1 MGIQNYL
8 KRVSKATK
16 DIKSAIEEKGV
27 SVAQC
32 DGFETL
38 ANKVRAIQTGT
49 GSDGSSLFTV
59 LAFKSSQT
67 KPETPTGGSFTAS
80 AISYPSG
87 WSDGAG
93 LSKYVW
99 MSYIVF
105 KGDGSVYK
113 NWVSP
118 ILVNGIINDGGDPID
133 LTDLATRTW
142 VTDQIKN
149 AIKNGTLDLSTYAT
163 KSYVD
168 QRISEIPGGGGNFVE
183 SINGATGAI
192 TFAGSGVS
200 KSGNTF
206 TFNGGSGSDTI
217 TSINGETGELTFT
230 GSGVSK
236 NGKTFTF
243 SGGSSTEVTKD
254 YVDTQD
260 ASTLQSAK
268 DYADGLVT
276 NAGVTSINSISGS
289 VTLKGSDTVIISRG
303 SDGQSL
309 EFSAIGGTGGGSDTI
324 RSFNIYQNNDSREV
338 IPDIPS
344 VLGSEPYWD
353 ITSGDLNN
361 CPTGWSTDMT
371 FESDKYTWMASAFF
385 SKNNAGAMVG
395 SWEGP
400 ICITGKPGEPGKDGS
415 SFEFIYALTRDTTS
429 KPNYPTTLAD
439 KKRLF
444 DEAESGDDSS
454 HYATWNGQKWYDR
467 AQAIDSTNNKAC
479 WAAQR
484 VKYSTNS
491 DWIYSNSPILWA
503 NWGSDGT
510 DGDGVE
516 YIFFQT
522 DDAHQAAGKWYSDA
536 ANFNI
541 SYTNPGTVNGVTT
554 NYDNTLDDWVPQG
567 WTDEPQDVS
576 EDVFYEFCSIRKS
589 KNGVWQEFSVP
600 SLWAKYAM
608 DGKDGA
614 SIEYVF
620 ACTNDDLTPEQVSI
634 DNAAANADGAHTKD
648 EYLPNFN
655 FNGTIVKATDNQ
667 ISVTENNQ
675 YQWVSLRRRKR
686 GATEWEDFSH
696 PAIWTKYTERG
707 YNGDT
712 YATAQ
717 LFIAHTTYDEN
728 NPPAVPVVTSTYD
741 VNTRTVINPPTG
753 WDKSATKTTDK
764 PYIWTI
770 WGSFSEN
777 TGNQVGEWSK
787 PYCITGA
794 PGPAGEDGDE
804 IEEVYCLNN
813 AAVIPTITSS
823 GTDQNG
829 KTKSE
834 DGFLPKFVFNGES
847 KDSVASQPSVTEEL
861 PYCYGAKRRKHNGT
875 WLAFSDAYLCA
886 NYVKQGLSTDDKNL
900 IKSEVE
906 SQIGSSLDATNR
918 QISAIQSRVDN
929 IDGTDATFFVDKKEG
944 IINAITQYKSENQS
958 SFSDLVLDGSEAKVK
973 AWAGG
978 EFTENGK
985 KLIKDAG
992 VDLDGIESTVR
1003 QWATF
1008 YDESTMKTGSVRQIL
1023 DAEGTKITTEATK
1036 AAEDKVNIATT
1047 KWDASI
1053 TNDVAKAHQFWAKY
1067 KTDGT
1072 TIDTTTEYDLSNVGE
1087 GKTYANVEAYENAMK
1102 GEPNNWTKVIVTDAL
1117 SRISQEA
1124 GRLTFVVN
1132 EGTSWASIVAKA
1144 NESTGSELC
1153 LDADRINLSGTTNAT
1168 KAVIGNAIIQ
1178 GATIT
1183 NGSITEAK
1191 INSCTIA
1198 SQIKSKDYC
1207 NGTNPDTEEPKTKK
1221 GFLFDAA
1228 SAESEFAIYARSQE
1242 CATEDPD
1249 VVISSSEIKLPAAT
1263 VTGTFKAGS
1272 ADITNLTVNLA
1283 NVTGLL
1289 DAKNI
1294 KGKTITAD
1302 QIAAKTITTEELA
1315 TGVIEGI
1322 TNDVKSGLT
1331 DLKIKSDNIDFT
1343 GSDGTFIGNLNRQTG
1358 LTVNAANINGTL
1370 RADKIEAGILDCD
1383 KFLIKN
1389 LTWDKLTIEADK
1401 LKAAIADIGALT
1413 AGTVST
1419 KNPDNTGTVEIEKN
1433 YIVLTDKN
1441 NNAALNVT
1449 GDDFAVIAAPIQQEF
1464 IFTGAAQQSAI
1475 DISNELNS
1483 VGYKELKFT
1492 GETNS
1497 VNFNNYNN
1505 LQIRLNSVKFNLDP
1519 NISCSPDE
1527 YDYNEI
1533 DGIYHINIT
1542 LYVNNNRIASNNF
1555 TKYCYH
1561 VLGSGPQDWI
1571 FGNEIGAA
1579 EDSTIEFGSCLIPSV
1594 SSESVSIKFKIEVTA
1609 NWSKSSSS
1617 NSINNFQINSRI
1629 YSASQK
1635 VIAQTIGSAKGVVIG
1650 ANGFRAAL
1658 DGENYA
1664 QFSTSSTGEMEFLIQ
1679 AGGTSGYGINVKKD
1693 GIQMKLA
1700 GVWYAVTR
1708 GSDGNLQL
1716 N

>member
-49 GSDGSSLFTV
+49 SSDGSSLFTV

-168 QRISEIPGGGGNFVE
+168 
-183 SINGATGAI
+183 
-192 TFAGSGVS
+192 
-200 KSGNTF
+200 
-206 TFNGGSGSDTI
+206 
-217 TSINGETGELTFT
+217 
-230 GSGVSK
+230 
-236 NGKTFTF
+236 
-243 SGGSSTEVTKD
+243 
-254 YVDTQD
+254 TQD

-309 EFSAIGGTGGGSDTI
+309 EFSAIGGIGGGGDTI

-667 ISVTENNQ
+667 VSVTENNQ

-686 GATEWEDFSH
+686 GATEWGDFSH

-1023 DAEGTKITTEATK
+1023 DAEGKITTEAIK

-1047 KWDASI
+1047 KWDADKASI

-1072 TIDTTTEYDLSNVGE
+1072 TIDTTAEYDLSNVGE

-1124 GRLTFVVN
+1124 GKLTLAVN
-1132 EGTSWASIVAKA
+1132 EGESWASIVAKA

-1183 NGSITEAK
+1183 NGSITDAK

-1207 NGTNPDTEEPKTKK
+1207 NGTNPDTGEPKTKK

-1331 DLKIKSDNIDFT
+1331 DLKIKADNIDFT

-1358 LTVNAANINGTL
+1358 LTVDAANINGTL

-1383 KFLIKN
+1383 KFSIKN

-1441 NNAALNVT
+1441 NNTALNVT
-1449 GDDFAVIAAPIQQEF
+1449 GDDFAVIAAPIQKEL
-1464 IFTGAAQQSAI
+1464 IFTGGAQPTGVDAS
-1475 DISNELNS
+1475 DELNNNGFKS
-1483 VGYKELKFT
+1483 YSYS
-1492 GETNS
+1492 GETNTVTFDNAGGLS
-1497 VNFNNYNN
+1497 
-1505 LQIRLNSVKFNLDP
+1505 IRLNSVGFNITP
-1519 NISCSPDE
+1519 NISATPEGGGLDFDFSKLQGK
-1527 YDYNEI
+1527 YD
-1533 DGIYHINIT
+1533 IT
-1542 LYVNNNRIASNNF
+1542 ISLYANDTKVKSQLITKLCRASASDVWVFGHLNN
-1555 TKYCYH
+1555 
-1561 VLGSGPQDWI
+1561 SGE
-1571 FGNEIGAA
+1571 FV
-1579 EDSTIEFGSCLIPSV
+1579 EDPYVITFDSSLIPA
-1594 SSESVSIKFKIEVTA
+1594 SSEANVSIKFVIDIKVDWIKDNAEPLQDFIITTSVV
-1609 NWSKSSSS
+1609 
-1617 NSINNFQINSRI
+1617 
-1629 YSASQK
+1629 SAQRT
-1635 VIAQTIGSAKGVVIG
+1635 VIAQTVGSAKGVVIG
-1650 ANGFRAAL
+1650 ANGFRTAL

-1679 AGGTSGYGINVKKD
+1679 AGGTNGYGINVKKD

-1708 GSDGNLQL
+1708 SSDGNLQL

>member
-67 KPETPTGGSFTAS
+67 KPATPTGGSFTAS

-87 WSDGAG
+87 WSDGSG

-113 NWVSP
+113 DWVSP

-163 KSYVD
+163 KS
-168 QRISEIPGGGGNFVE
+168 
-183 SINGATGAI
+183 
-192 TFAGSGVS
+192 
-200 KSGNTF
+200 
-206 TFNGGSGSDTI
+206 
-217 TSINGETGELTFT
+217 
-230 GSGVSK
+230 
-236 NGKTFTF
+236 
-243 SGGSSTEVTKD
+243 

-309 EFSAIGGTGGGSDTI
+309 EFSAIGGPGGGGDTI

-371 FESDKYTWMASAFF
+371 FESNKYTWMASAFF

-600 SLWAKYAM
+600 ALWAKYAM

-634 DNAAANADGAHTKD
+634 DNAAANADGAHTTD

-655 FNGTIVKATDNQ
+655 FNGTVVKATDNP

-686 GATEWEDFSH
+686 GATEWGDFSH

-753 WDKSATKTTDK
+753 WDKSATKTTYK

-777 TGNQVGEWSK
+777 TGNQIGEWSK

-804 IEEVYCLNN
+804 IEEVYALYTSVANM
-813 AAVIPTITSS
+813 PTIDTSIADDS
-823 GTDQNG
+823 GRTV
-829 KTKSE
+829 SE
-834 DGFLPKFVFNGES
+834 DGYLPRFNFSGTFVKGSSELLSVS
-847 KDSVASQPSVTEEL
+847 KEER
-861 PYCYGAKRRKHNGT
+861 YRFKTKRRKHNGI
-875 WLAFSDAYLCA
+875 WLDFMAPSIDANWTELELDPTEIAQIKTEISESLKEQISDSKTRVDALQTRVDSIDY
-886 NYVKQGLSTDDKNL
+886 TDAQFIKDPDNAL
-900 IKSEVE
+900 IK
-906 SQIGSSLDATNR
+906 
-918 QISAIQSRVDN
+918 
-929 IDGTDATFFVDKKEG
+929 
-944 IINAITQYKSENQS
+944 AITQYKKDNQT
-958 SFSDLVLDGSEAKVK
+958 SFADLVINGQEGKIQTLAGAKIDEK
-973 AWAGG
+973 
-978 EFTENGK
+978 FT
-985 KLIKDAG
+985 DAG
-992 VDLDGIESTVR
+992 LTIDGIKSELQTFADYKNEAEGKFNTVGQNINGLTASLKNYAIKEDLDKVNGVV
-1003 QWATF
+1003 Q
-1008 YDESTMKTGSVRQIL
+1008 KL
-1023 DAEGTKITTEATK
+1023 DAEN
-1036 AAEDKVNIATT
+1036 AELTNSVSKGVYIWVKREGDSADGAIIKDSAIPY
-1047 KWDASI
+1047 DASKYLGNNKIYESEELYIAEMENQHYFKELQINAFSQIKQTAGEVDI
-1053 TNDVAKAHQFWAKY
+1053 TAGDKEAAQLKIY
-1067 KTDGT
+1067 GDKTT
-1072 TIDTTTEYDLSNVGE
+1072 
-1087 GKTYANVEAYENAMK
+1087 
-1102 GEPNNWTKVIVTDAL
+1102 
-1117 SRISQEA
+1117 SRIVMKAKEVDFSGQMNGKGLSVANLVVTGNPEN
-1124 GRLTFVVN
+1124 LTEN
-1132 EGTSWASIVAKA
+1132 PTYGA
-1144 NESTGSELC
+1144 N
-1153 LDADRINLSGTTNAT
+1153 INYAQIDNC
-1168 KAVIGNAIIQ
+1168 
-1178 GATIT
+1178 
-1183 NGSITEAK
+1183 K

-1207 NGTNPDTEEPKTKK
+1207 NGTDPDTGEPKTKK

-1289 DAKNI
+1289 DAKHI

-1302 QIAAKTITTEELA
+1302 QIAGKTITTEKLA

-1331 DLKIKSDNIDFT
+1331 DLKIKADNIDFT
-1343 GSDGTFIGNLNRQTG
+1343 GSNGTFIGNLNSQTG

-1383 KFLIKN
+1383 KFSIKN

-1441 NNAALNVT
+1441 NNTALNVT
-1449 GDDFAVIAAPIQQEF
+1449 GDDFAAIAAPIQQEL
-1464 IFTGAAQQSAI
+1464 IFTGGAQPTGVDAS
-1475 DISNELNS
+1475 DELNNNGFKRYS
-1483 VGYKELKFT
+1483 YS
-1492 GETNS
+1492 GETNT
-1497 VNFNNYNN
+1497 VTFNNAGG
-1505 LQIRLNSVKFNLDP
+1505 LPIRLNSVGFNITP
-1519 NISCSPDE
+1519 NISATPRGDSPDFDFSKLQGK
-1527 YDYNEI
+1527 YD
-1533 DGIYHINIT
+1533 IT
-1542 LYVNNNRIASNNF
+1542 ISLYANDTKIKSQLITKLCRANASDIWVFGHLNN
-1555 TKYCYH
+1555 
-1561 VLGSGPQDWI
+1561 SGEFI
-1571 FGNEIGAA
+1571 
-1579 EDSTIEFGSCLIPSV
+1579 EDPYVITFDSSLIPA
-1594 SSESVSIKFKIEVTA
+1594 SSEANVSIKFVIDVKADWTKDNAEPLQDFIITTSVV
-1609 NWSKSSSS
+1609 
-1617 NSINNFQINSRI
+1617 
-1629 YSASQK
+1629 SARRT
-1635 VIAQTIGSAKGVVIG
+1635 VIAQTVGSAKGVVIG
-1650 ANGFRAAL
+1650 ANGFRVAL

-1679 AGGTSGYGINVKKD
+1679 AGGTNGNGINVKKD

-1700 GVWYAVTR
+1700 GVWYAVKR
-1708 GSDGNLQL
+1708 GLDGNLQL

>member
-8 KRVSKATK
+8 KRVSRATK

-67 KPETPTGGSFTAS
+67 KPATPTGGSFTAS

-113 NWVSP
+113 DWVSP
-118 ILVNGIINDGGDPID
+118 ILVNGIINDSGDPID
-133 LTDLATRTW
+133 LTDLATKTW

-163 KSYVD
+163 KS
-168 QRISEIPGGGGNFVE
+168 
-183 SINGATGAI
+183 
-192 TFAGSGVS
+192 
-200 KSGNTF
+200 
-206 TFNGGSGSDTI
+206 
-217 TSINGETGELTFT
+217 
-230 GSGVSK
+230 
-236 NGKTFTF
+236 
-243 SGGSSTEVTKD
+243 

-309 EFSAIGGTGGGSDTI
+309 EFSAIGGTGGGGDTI

-371 FESDKYTWMASAFF
+371 FESNKYTWMASAFF

-576 EDVFYEFCSIRKS
+576 ENVFYEFCSVRKS
-589 KNGVWQEFSVP
+589 KNGIWQEFSVP

-634 DNAAANADGAHTKD
+634 DNAAANADGAHTTD

-655 FNGTIVKATDNQ
+655 FNGTIVKATDNPV
-667 ISVTENNQ
+667 SVTENNQ

-686 GATEWEDFSH
+686 GATEWGDFSH

-777 TGNQVGEWSK
+777 TGNQIGEWSK

-813 AAVIPTITSS
+813 AAVIPTINSS
-823 GTDQNG
+823 VTDQNG

-886 NYVKQGLSTDDKNL
+886 NYVKQGLSTDDRNL
-900 IKSEVE
+900 IKSEVS
-906 SQIGSSLDATNR
+906 SQIGTSLQDANSRIT
-918 QISAIQSRVDN
+918 AIQDRVDN
-929 IDGTDATFFVDKKEG
+929 IDGPDATFFVDKKEG

-958 SFSDLVLDGSEAKVK
+958 SFSDLVLNGSEAKVK

-1008 YDESTMKTGSVRQIL
+1008 YDESTMKIGSVRQIL
-1023 DAEGTKITTEATK
+1023 DAEGKITTEAIK

-1047 KWDASI
+1047 KWDADKASI
-1053 TNDVAKAHQFWAKY
+1053 TNDVAKAYQFWAKY

-1124 GRLTFVVN
+1124 GKLTLAVN
-1132 EGTSWASIVAKA
+1132 EGESWASIVAKA
-1144 NESTGSELC
+1144 NKDGNSEICFDATKLYFNGQMNGSELIIQ
-1153 LDADRINLSGTTNAT
+1153 DVQISGSESQSTNGESHYGARINQAN
-1168 KAVIGNAIIQ
+1168 IN
-1178 GATIT
+1178 
-1183 NGSITEAK
+1183 NCK
-1191 INSCTIA
+1191 INSCEIT
-1198 SQIKSKDYC
+1198 SQIKSSNYS
-1207 NGTNPDTEEPKTKK
+1207 NGKNPKTGAVENKR
-1221 GFLFDAA
+1221 GYLFDAA
-1228 SAESEFAIYARSQE
+1228 GEEFAIYAVPDTNGDPTFELTSNRIKIPS
-1242 CATEDPD
+1242 ATITD
-1249 VVISSSEIKLPAAT
+1249 VLT
-1263 VTGTFKAGS
+1263 VTNVEA
-1272 ADITNLTVNLA
+1272 VNLRVKGA
-1283 NVTGLL
+1283 NIDEL
-1289 DAKNI
+1289 DGKKI
-1294 KGKTITAD
+1294 TSKTITAD

-1331 DLKIKSDNIDFT
+1331 DLKIKADNIDFT

-1358 LTVNAANINGTL
+1358 LTVNAANINGKL
-1370 RADKIEAGILDCD
+1370 SADVIEASRADIQGIVTATEINAGKISAGTLNVDRLNVGAIYQ
-1383 KFLIKN
+1383 KM
-1389 LTWDKLTIEADK
+1389 IEAD
-1401 LKAAIADIGALT
+1401 LIAATKIK
-1413 AGTVST
+1413 TV
-1419 KNPDNTGTVEIEKN
+1419 NPNNTGTVEIEKN
-1433 YIVLTDKN
+1433 YIILTDKN
-1441 NNAALNVT
+1441 NNTALNVT
-1449 GDDFAVIAAPIQQEF
+1449 GNDLVAISAPIQ
-1464 IFTGAAQQSAI
+1464 
-1475 DISNELNS
+1475 
-1483 VGYKELKFT
+1483 KKFT
-1492 GETNS
+1492 FNNGAYLVSTNISEDLNTNRYKLLEFSGETNTVVFNGANNLPIRLES
-1497 VNFNNYNN
+1497 VNFNFDSNIGIDNLEDPGAYPRGTFTGTVELYANN
-1505 LQIRLNSVKFNLDP
+1505 VKVSTQP
-1519 NISCSPDE
+1519 
-1527 YDYNEI
+1527 
-1533 DGIYHINIT
+1533 
-1542 LYVNNNRIASNNF
+1542 F
-1555 TKYCYH
+1555 TKYCFH
-1561 VLGSGPQDWI
+1561 NSESGRFI
-1571 FGNEIGAA
+1571 FADHSDGVENATFNFSSRI
-1579 EDSTIEFGSCLIPSV
+1579 IPA
-1594 SSESVSIKFKIEVTA
+1594 SSESDVSIKFKINARCEWIADQSGFGEATI
-1609 NWSKSSSS
+1609 SSS
-1617 NSINNFQINSRI
+1617 IN
-1629 YSASQK
+1629 A
-1635 VIAQTIGSAKGVVIG
+1635 AQNEIVATTIDSAKGVVIG
-1650 ANGFRAAL
+1650 ANGFRTAL

-1664 QFSTSSTGEMEFLIQ
+1664 QFSTSSTGEMSFLIQ
-1679 AGGTSGYGINVKKD
+1679 AGGARGYGINVQNN
-1693 GIQMKLA
+1693 GIQIKLA
-1700 GVWYAVTR
+1700 GTWYTLDRDKSSGNVT
-1708 GSDGNLQL
+1708 L

>member
-67 KPETPTGGSFTAS
+67 KPATPTGGSFTAS

-118 ILVNGIINDGGDPID
+118 ILVNGIINDDGDPID

-149 AIKNGTLDLSTYAT
+149 AIKNGALDLSTYAT
-163 KSYVD
+163 KS
-168 QRISEIPGGGGNFVE
+168 
-183 SINGATGAI
+183 
-192 TFAGSGVS
+192 
-200 KSGNTF
+200 
-206 TFNGGSGSDTI
+206 
-217 TSINGETGELTFT
+217 
-230 GSGVSK
+230 
-236 NGKTFTF
+236 
-243 SGGSSTEVTKD
+243 

-289 VTLKGSDTVIISRG
+289 VTLKGSDTITISRG

-309 EFSAIGGTGGGSDTI
+309 EFSAIGGTGGSGDTI

-400 ICITGKPGEPGKDGS
+400 ICITGKPGEPGRDGS

-554 NYDNTLDDWVPQG
+554 NYNNTLDDWVPQG

-620 ACTNDDLTPEQVSI
+620 ACTNDDLTPEQVSV
-634 DNAAANADGAHTKD
+634 DNAAANADGAHTTD

-667 ISVTENNQ
+667 VSVTENNQ

-686 GATEWEDFSH
+686 GATEWGDFSH

-717 LFIAHTTYDEN
+717 LFIAHTTYDES

-813 AAVIPTITSS
+813 AAVIPTINSS

-861 PYCYGAKRRKHNGT
+861 SYCYGAKRRKHNGT

-992 VDLDGIESTVR
+992 VDLDGMESTVR

-1023 DAEGTKITTEATK
+1023 DAEGTKITTEATR

-1047 KWDASI
+1047 KWDADKASI

-1072 TIDTTTEYDLSNVGE
+1072 TIDTTAEYDLSNVGE

-1124 GRLTFVVN
+1124 ERLAFVVN
-1132 EGTSWASIVAKA
+1132 EGESWASIVAKA
-1144 NESTGSELC
+1144 NRDGNSEICFDATKLYFNGQMNGSELIIQ
-1153 LDADRINLSGTTNAT
+1153 DVQISGSESQSTNGESHYGARINQAN
-1168 KAVIGNAIIQ
+1168 IN
-1178 GATIT
+1178 
-1183 NGSITEAK
+1183 NCK
-1191 INSCTIA
+1191 INSCEIT
-1198 SQIKSKDYC
+1198 SQIKSSNYS
-1207 NGTNPDTEEPKTKK
+1207 NGENPKTGAVENKR
-1221 GFLFDAA
+1221 GYLFDAA
-1228 SAESEFAIYARSQE
+1228 GEEFAIYAVPDTNGDPTFELTSNRIKIPS
-1242 CATEDPD
+1242 ATITD
-1249 VVISSSEIKLPAAT
+1249 VLT
-1263 VTGTFKAGS
+1263 VTNVEA
-1272 ADITNLTVNLA
+1272 VNLKVKGA
-1283 NVTGLL
+1283 NIDEL
-1289 DAKNI
+1289 DGKKI
-1294 KGKTITAD
+1294 TSKTITAD

-1331 DLKIKSDNIDFT
+1331 DLKIKADNIDFT

-1358 LTVNAANINGTL
+1358 LTVNAANINGKL
-1370 RADKIEAGILDCD
+1370 KAEVIEASRADIQGIVKATEINAGKISAGTLNVDRLNVGEIYQ
-1383 KFLIKN
+1383 KM
-1389 LTWDKLTIEADK
+1389 IEAD
-1401 LKAAIADIGALT
+1401 LIAATKIK
-1413 AGTVST
+1413 TV
-1419 KNPDNTGTVEIEKN
+1419 NPNNTGTVEIEKN

-1449 GDDFAVIAAPIQQEF
+1449 GDDFAAIAAPIQQELR
-1464 IFTGAAQQSAI
+1464 FTGGAQPTGVDAS
-1475 DISNELNS
+1475 DELNNNGFKRYS
-1483 VGYKELKFT
+1483 YS
-1492 GETNS
+1492 GETDT
-1497 VNFNNYNN
+1497 VTFNNAGG
-1505 LQIRLNSVKFNLDP
+1505 LPIRLNSVDFNITP
-1519 NISCSPDE
+1519 NISATPKGEGSDFDFSKLQGK
-1527 YDYNEI
+1527 YD
-1533 DGIYHINIT
+1533 IT
-1542 LYVNNNRIASNNF
+1542 ISLYANNKKVGSKLITKLCRADASDIWVFGHLNNSREF
-1555 TKYCYH
+1555 
-1561 VLGSGPQDWI
+1561 V
-1571 FGNEIGAA
+1571 
-1579 EDSTIEFGSCLIPSV
+1579 EDPYVITFDSSLIPA
-1594 SSESVSIKFKIEVTA
+1594 SSETNVSIKFKIDVISDWTKDNAEPLKDFIITTSVV
-1609 NWSKSSSS
+1609 
-1617 NSINNFQINSRI
+1617 
-1629 YSASQK
+1629 SARET
-1635 VIAQTIGSAKGVVIG
+1635 VIAQTVGSAKGVVIG

-1679 AGGTSGYGINVKKD
+1679 AGGTNGYGINVKKD
-1693 GIQMKLA
+1693 GIEMKLA
-1700 GVWYAVTR
+1700 GVWYAVKR
-1708 GSDGNLQL
+1708 GLDGNLQL

>member
-8 KRVSKATK
+8 KRVSRATK

-67 KPETPTGGSFTAS
+67 KPATPTGGSFTAS

-113 NWVSP
+113 DWVSP

-149 AIKNGTLDLSTYAT
+149 AIKNGTIDLSAYAT
-163 KSYVD
+163 KSY
-168 QRISEIPGGGGNFVE
+168 
-183 SINGATGAI
+183 A
-192 TFAGSGVS
+192 
-200 KSGNTF
+200 
-206 TFNGGSGSDTI
+206 
-217 TSINGETGELTFT
+217 
-230 GSGVSK
+230 
-236 NGKTFTF
+236 
-243 SGGSSTEVTKD
+243 
-254 YVDTQD
+254 DTQD

-309 EFSAIGGTGGGSDTI
+309 EFSAIGGPGGGGDTI

-371 FESDKYTWMASAFF
+371 FESNKYTWMASAFF

-576 EDVFYEFCSIRKS
+576 EEVFYEFCSVRKS
-589 KNGVWQEFSVP
+589 KNGIWQEFSVP

-634 DNAAANADGAHTKD
+634 DNAAANADGAHTTD

-655 FNGTIVKATDNQ
+655 FNGTIVKATDNPV
-667 ISVTENNQ
+667 SVTENNQ

-777 TGNQVGEWSK
+777 TGNQIGEWSK

-813 AAVIPTITSS
+813 AAVIPTINSS

-886 NYVKQGLSTDDKNL
+886 NYVKQGLSTDDRNL

-958 SFSDLVLDGSEAKVK
+958 SFSDLVLNGSEAKVK

-1023 DAEGTKITTEATK
+1023 DAEGKITTEAIK

-1047 KWDASI
+1047 KWDADKASI

-1124 GRLTFVVN
+1124 GKLTLAVN
-1132 EGTSWASIVAKA
+1132 EGESWASIVAKA
-1144 NESTGSELC
+1144 NKDGNSEICFDATKLYFNGQMNGSELIIQ
-1153 LDADRINLSGTTNAT
+1153 DVQISGSESQSTDGESHYGARINQAN
-1168 KAVIGNAIIQ
+1168 IN
-1178 GATIT
+1178 
-1183 NGSITEAK
+1183 NCK
-1191 INSCTIA
+1191 INSCEIT
-1198 SQIKSKDYC
+1198 SQIKSSNYS
-1207 NGTNPDTEEPKTKK
+1207 NGKNPKTGAVENKR
-1221 GFLFDAA
+1221 GYLFDAA
-1228 SAESEFAIYARSQE
+1228 GEEFAIYAVPDTNGDPTFELTSNRIKIPS
-1242 CATEDPD
+1242 ATITD
-1249 VVISSSEIKLPAAT
+1249 VLT
-1263 VTGTFKAGS
+1263 VTNVEA
-1272 ADITNLTVNLA
+1272 VNLRVKGA
-1283 NVTGLL
+1283 NIDEL
-1289 DAKNI
+1289 DGKKI
-1294 KGKTITAD
+1294 TSKTITAN

-1331 DLKIKSDNIDFT
+1331 DLKIKADNIDFT
-1343 GSDGTFIGNLNRQTG
+1343 GSNGTFIGNLNRQTG
-1358 LTVNAANINGTL
+1358 LTVNAANIKGKLSAAVIEASRADIQGIVTATEINAGKISAGTL
-1370 RADKIEAGILDCD
+1370 NVDRLNVGAIYQKM
-1383 KFLIKN
+1383 
-1389 LTWDKLTIEADK
+1389 IEAD
-1401 LKAAIADIGALT
+1401 LIAATKIK
-1413 AGTVST
+1413 TV
-1419 KNPDNTGTVEIEKN
+1419 NPNNTGTVEIEKN

-1441 NNAALNVT
+1441 NNTALNVT
-1449 GDDFAVIAAPIQQEF
+1449 GNDLVAISAPIQKK
-1464 IFTGAAQQSAI
+1464 FTFNNGAQLVTT
-1475 DISNELNS
+1475 DISEDLNTNR
-1483 VGYKELKFT
+1483 YKLLEFS
-1492 GETNS
+1492 GETNTVIFNGANNLPIRLES
-1497 VNFNNYNN
+1497 VNFNFDSNIGIDNLEDPGAYPRGTFTGTVELYANN
-1505 LQIRLNSVKFNLDP
+1505 VKVSTQP
-1519 NISCSPDE
+1519 
-1527 YDYNEI
+1527 
-1533 DGIYHINIT
+1533 
-1542 LYVNNNRIASNNF
+1542 F
-1555 TKYCYH
+1555 TKYCFH
-1561 VLGSGPQDWI
+1561 DSASGRFI
-1571 FGNEIGAA
+1571 FADHSDGVENATFNFSSRI
-1579 EDSTIEFGSCLIPSV
+1579 IPA
-1594 SSESVSIKFKIEVTA
+1594 SSESDVSIKFKINARCEWIADQGGFGEATI
-1609 NWSKSSSS
+1609 SSS
-1617 NSINNFQINSRI
+1617 INATQNEIV
-1629 YSASQK
+1629 AT
-1635 VIAQTIGSAKGVVIG
+1635 TIDSAKGVVIG
-1650 ANGFRAAL
+1650 ANGFRTAL

-1664 QFSTSSTGEMEFLIQ
+1664 QFSTSSTGEMSFLIQ
-1679 AGGTSGYGINVKKD
+1679 AGGARGYGINVKKD
-1693 GIQMKLA
+1693 GIRIKLA
-1700 GVWYAVTR
+1700 GVWYTLDRDKSSGNVT
-1708 GSDGNLQL
+1708 L

>member
-67 KPETPTGGSFTAS
+67 KPATPTGGSFTAS

-118 ILVNGIINDGGDPID
+118 ILVNGIINDDGDPID

-149 AIKNGTLDLSTYAT
+149 AIKNGALDLSTYAT
-163 KSYVD
+163 KS
-168 QRISEIPGGGGNFVE
+168 
-183 SINGATGAI
+183 
-192 TFAGSGVS
+192 
-200 KSGNTF
+200 
-206 TFNGGSGSDTI
+206 
-217 TSINGETGELTFT
+217 
-230 GSGVSK
+230 
-236 NGKTFTF
+236 
-243 SGGSSTEVTKD
+243 

-289 VTLKGSDTVIISRG
+289 VTLKGSDTITISRG

-309 EFSAIGGTGGGSDTI
+309 EFSAIGGTGGSGDTI

-400 ICITGKPGEPGKDGS
+400 ICITGKPGEPGRDGS

-467 AQAIDSTNNKAC
+467 AQVIDSTNNKAC

-554 NYDNTLDDWVPQG
+554 NYNNTLDDWVPQG

-620 ACTNDDLTPEQVSI
+620 ACTNDDLTPEQVSV
-634 DNAAANADGAHTKD
+634 DNAAANADGAHTTD

-667 ISVTENNQ
+667 VSVTENNQ

-686 GATEWEDFSH
+686 GATEWGDFSH

-717 LFIAHTTYDEN
+717 LFIAHTTYDES

-813 AAVIPTITSS
+813 AAVIPTINSS

-861 PYCYGAKRRKHNGT
+861 SYCYGAKRRKHNGT

-992 VDLDGIESTVR
+992 VDLDGMESTVR

-1023 DAEGTKITTEATK
+1023 DAEGTKITTEATR

-1047 KWDASI
+1047 KWDADKASI

-1072 TIDTTTEYDLSNVGE
+1072 TIDTTAEYDLSNVGE

-1124 GRLTFVVN
+1124 ERLAFVVN
-1132 EGTSWASIVAKA
+1132 EGESWASIVAKA
-1144 NESTGSELC
+1144 NRDGNSEICFDATKLYFNGQMNGSELIIQ
-1153 LDADRINLSGTTNAT
+1153 DVQISGSESQSTNGESHYGARINQAN
-1168 KAVIGNAIIQ
+1168 IN
-1178 GATIT
+1178 
-1183 NGSITEAK
+1183 NCK
-1191 INSCTIA
+1191 INSCEIT
-1198 SQIKSKDYC
+1198 SQIKSSNYS
-1207 NGTNPDTEEPKTKK
+1207 NGENPKTGAVENKR
-1221 GFLFDAA
+1221 GYLFDAA
-1228 SAESEFAIYARSQE
+1228 GEEFAIYAVPDTNGDPTFELTSNRIKIPS
-1242 CATEDPD
+1242 ATITD
-1249 VVISSSEIKLPAAT
+1249 VLT
-1263 VTGTFKAGS
+1263 VTNVEA
-1272 ADITNLTVNLA
+1272 VNLKVKGA
-1283 NVTGLL
+1283 NIDEL
-1289 DAKNI
+1289 DGKKI
-1294 KGKTITAD
+1294 TSKTITAD

-1331 DLKIKSDNIDFT
+1331 DLKIKADNIDFT

-1358 LTVNAANINGTL
+1358 LTVNAANINGKL
-1370 RADKIEAGILDCD
+1370 KAEVIEASRADIQGIVKATEINAGKISAGTLNVDRLNVGEIYQ
-1383 KFLIKN
+1383 KM
-1389 LTWDKLTIEADK
+1389 IEAD
-1401 LKAAIADIGALT
+1401 LIAATKIK
-1413 AGTVST
+1413 TV
-1419 KNPDNTGTVEIEKN
+1419 NPNNTGTVEIEKN

-1449 GDDFAVIAAPIQQEF
+1449 GDDFAAIAAPIQQELR
-1464 IFTGAAQQSAI
+1464 FTGGAQPTGVDAS
-1475 DISNELNS
+1475 DELNNNGFKRYS
-1483 VGYKELKFT
+1483 YS
-1492 GETNS
+1492 GETDT
-1497 VNFNNYNN
+1497 VTFNNAGG
-1505 LQIRLNSVKFNLDP
+1505 LPIRLNSVDFNITP
-1519 NISCSPDE
+1519 NISATPKGEGSDFDFSKLQGK
-1527 YDYNEI
+1527 YD
-1533 DGIYHINIT
+1533 IT
-1542 LYVNNNRIASNNF
+1542 ISLYANNKKVGSKLITKLCRADASDIWVFGHLNNSREF
-1555 TKYCYH
+1555 
-1561 VLGSGPQDWI
+1561 V
-1571 FGNEIGAA
+1571 
-1579 EDSTIEFGSCLIPSV
+1579 EDPYVITFDSSLIPA
-1594 SSESVSIKFKIEVTA
+1594 SSETNVSIKFKIDVISDWTKDNAEPLKDFIITTSVV
-1609 NWSKSSSS
+1609 
-1617 NSINNFQINSRI
+1617 
-1629 YSASQK
+1629 SARET
-1635 VIAQTIGSAKGVVIG
+1635 VIAQTVGSAKGVVIG

-1679 AGGTSGYGINVKKD
+1679 AGGTNGYGINVKKD
-1693 GIQMKLA
+1693 GIEMKLA
-1700 GVWYAVTR
+1700 GVWYAVKR
-1708 GSDGNLQL
+1708 GLDGNLQL

>member
-113 NWVSP
+113 DWVSP
-118 ILVNGIINDGGDPID
+118 ILVNGIINDSGDPID

-163 KSYVD
+163 KS
-168 QRISEIPGGGGNFVE
+168 
-183 SINGATGAI
+183 
-192 TFAGSGVS
+192 
-200 KSGNTF
+200 
-206 TFNGGSGSDTI
+206 
-217 TSINGETGELTFT
+217 
-230 GSGVSK
+230 
-236 NGKTFTF
+236 
-243 SGGSSTEVTKD
+243 

-309 EFSAIGGTGGGSDTI
+309 EFSAIGGTGGGGDTI

-353 ITSGDLNN
+353 ITSGNLNN
-361 CPTGWSTDMT
+361 CPDGWSTDMT
-371 FESDKYTWMASAFF
+371 FESNKYTWMASAFF

-400 ICITGKPGEPGKDGS
+400 ICITGKPGDPGKDGS

-491 DWIYSNSPILWA
+491 DWIYSNSPVLWA

-510 DGDGVE
+510 DGDGIE

-600 SLWAKYAM
+600 ALWAKYAM

-634 DNAAANADGAHTKD
+634 DNAAANADGAHTTD

-655 FNGTIVKATDNQ
+655 FNGTVVKATDNPV
-667 ISVTENNQ
+667 SVTENNQ

-813 AAVIPTITSS
+813 AAVIPTINSS

-886 NYVKQGLSTDDKNL
+886 NYVKQGLSTDDRNL

-1008 YDESTMKTGSVRQIL
+1008 YDESTMKIGSVRQIL
-1023 DAEGTKITTEATK
+1023 DAEGKITAEAIK

-1047 KWDASI
+1047 KWDADKASI

-1072 TIDTTTEYDLSNVGE
+1072 TIDTTAEYDLSDVGE

-1124 GRLTFVVN
+1124 GKLTLAVN
-1132 EGTSWASIVAKA
+1132 EGESWASIVAKA
-1144 NESTGSELC
+1144 NKDGNSEICFDATKLYFNGQMNGSELIIQ
-1153 LDADRINLSGTTNAT
+1153 DVQISGSESQSTNGESHYGARINQAN
-1168 KAVIGNAIIQ
+1168 IN
-1178 GATIT
+1178 
-1183 NGSITEAK
+1183 NCK
-1191 INSCTIA
+1191 INSCEIT
-1198 SQIKSKDYC
+1198 SQIKSSNYS
-1207 NGTNPDTEEPKTKK
+1207 NGENPKTGAVENKR
-1221 GFLFDAA
+1221 GYLFDAA
-1228 SAESEFAIYARSQE
+1228 GEEFAIYAVPDTNGDPTFELTSNRIKIPS
-1242 CATEDPD
+1242 ATITD
-1249 VVISSSEIKLPAAT
+1249 VLT
-1263 VTGTFKAGS
+1263 VTNVEA
-1272 ADITNLTVNLA
+1272 VNLRVKGA
-1283 NVTGLL
+1283 NIDEL
-1289 DAKNI
+1289 DGKKI
-1294 KGKTITAD
+1294 TSKTITAD

-1331 DLKIKSDNIDFT
+1331 DLKIKADNIDFT
-1343 GSDGTFIGNLNRQTG
+1343 GSDGTFIGNLNSQTG
-1358 LTVNAANINGTL
+1358 LTVNAANINGKL
-1370 RADKIEAGILDCD
+1370 KAEVIEASRADIQGIVKATEINAGKISAGTLNVDRLNVGAIYQ
-1383 KFLIKN
+1383 KM
-1389 LTWDKLTIEADK
+1389 IEAD
-1401 LKAAIADIGALT
+1401 LIAATKIK
-1413 AGTVST
+1413 TV
-1419 KNPDNTGTVEIEKN
+1419 NPNNTGTVEIEKN
-1433 YIVLTDKN
+1433 YIILTDKN
-1441 NNAALNVT
+1441 NNTALNVT
-1449 GDDFAVIAAPIQQEF
+1449 GNDLVAISAPIQKK
-1464 IFTGAAQQSAI
+1464 FTFNNGASLVST
-1475 DISNELNS
+1475 DISEDLNTNQ
-1483 VGYKELKFT
+1483 YKLLEFS
-1492 GETNS
+1492 GETNTVIFNGANNLPIRLES
-1497 VNFNNYNN
+1497 VNFNFDSNIGIDNLEDSGAYPYGTFTGTVELYANN
-1505 LQIRLNSVKFNLDP
+1505 VKVSTQP
-1519 NISCSPDE
+1519 
-1527 YDYNEI
+1527 
-1533 DGIYHINIT
+1533 
-1542 LYVNNNRIASNNF
+1542 F
-1555 TKYCYH
+1555 TKYCFH
-1561 VLGSGPQDWI
+1561 DSESGRFI
-1571 FGNEIGAA
+1571 FADQSNGVENATFNF
-1579 EDSTIEFGSCLIPSV
+1579 SSRVIPA
-1594 SSESVSIKFKIEVTA
+1594 SSESDVSIKFKINAQCEWFVDQGGFGEATI
-1609 NWSKSSSS
+1609 SSSITAIQ
-1617 NSINNFQINSRI
+1617 NEI
-1629 YSASQK
+1629 
-1635 VIAQTIGSAKGVVIG
+1635 IATTIDSAKGVVIG
-1650 ANGFRAAL
+1650 ANGFRTAL

-1664 QFSTSSTGEMEFLIQ
+1664 QFATSSTGEMSFLIQ
-1679 AGGTSGYGINVKKD
+1679 AGGANGYGINVQNN
-1693 GIQMKLA
+1693 GIQIKLA
-1700 GVWYAVTR
+1700 GTWYTLDRDRSSGNVT
-1708 GSDGNLQL
+1708 L

>member
-49 GSDGSSLFTV
+49 SSDGSSLFTV

-105 KGDGSVYK
+105 KSDGSVYK

-163 KSYVD
+163 KS
-168 QRISEIPGGGGNFVE
+168 
-183 SINGATGAI
+183 
-192 TFAGSGVS
+192 
-200 KSGNTF
+200 
-206 TFNGGSGSDTI
+206 
-217 TSINGETGELTFT
+217 
-230 GSGVSK
+230 
-236 NGKTFTF
+236 
-243 SGGSSTEVTKD
+243 

-429 KPNYPTTLAD
+429 KPNYPTILAD

-620 ACTNDDLTPEQVSI
+620 ACTNDDLTPEQVSV

-667 ISVTENNQ
+667 VSVTENNQ

-686 GATEWEDFSH
+686 GATEWGDFSH

-712 YATAQ
+712 YAIAQ

-777 TGNQVGEWSK
+777 TGNQIGEWSK

-886 NYVKQGLSTDDKNL
+886 NYVKQGLSTEDKNL

-918 QISAIQSRVDN
+918 QISVIQDRVDN
-929 IDGTDATFFVDKKEG
+929 IDGPDATFFMDKKEG

-1008 YDESTMKTGSVRQIL
+1008 YDESTMKIGSVRQIL
-1023 DAEGTKITTEATK
+1023 DAEGEITTEAIK
-1036 AAEDKVNIATT
+1036 AVEDKVNIATT
-1047 KWDASI
+1047 KWDADKASI

-1072 TIDTTTEYDLSNVGE
+1072 TIDTIAEYDLSKVGE

-1124 GRLTFVVN
+1124 GKLTLAVN
-1132 EGTSWASIVAKA
+1132 EGESWASIVAKA

-1183 NGSITEAK
+1183 NGSITDAK

-1207 NGTNPDTEEPKTKK
+1207 NGTDPVTGETKTKK

-1272 ADITNLTVNLA
+1272 ANITNLTVNLA
-1283 NVTGLL
+1283 NVIGLL
-1289 DAKNI
+1289 DAQNI

-1331 DLKIKSDNIDFT
+1331 DLKIKADNIDFT

-1358 LTVNAANINGTL
+1358 LTVDAANINGKL
-1370 RADKIEAGILDCD
+1370 NASVIEASRADIQGIVTATEINAGKISAGTLNVDRLNVGAIYQ
-1383 KFLIKN
+1383 KM
-1389 LTWDKLTIEADK
+1389 IEAD
-1401 LKAAIADIGALT
+1401 LIAATKIK
-1413 AGTVST
+1413 TV
-1419 KNPDNTGTVEIEKN
+1419 NPNNTGTVEIEKN
-1433 YIVLTDKN
+1433 YIILTDKN
-1441 NNAALNVT
+1441 NNTALNVT
-1449 GDDFAVIAAPIQQEF
+1449 GNDLVAISAPIQKK
-1464 IFTGAAQQSAI
+1464 FTFNNGAYLVST
-1475 DISNELNS
+1475 DISEDLNTNR
-1483 VGYKELKFT
+1483 YKLLEFS
-1492 GETNS
+1492 GETNTVIFNGANNLPIRLES
-1497 VNFNNYNN
+1497 VNFNFDSNIGIDNLEDSGAYPRGTFTGTVELYANN
-1505 LQIRLNSVKFNLDP
+1505 VKVSTQP
-1519 NISCSPDE
+1519 
-1527 YDYNEI
+1527 
-1533 DGIYHINIT
+1533 
-1542 LYVNNNRIASNNF
+1542 F
-1555 TKYCYH
+1555 TKYCFH
-1561 VLGSGPQDWI
+1561 DSESGRFI
-1571 FGNEIGAA
+1571 FADHSDGVENATFNFSSRI
-1579 EDSTIEFGSCLIPSV
+1579 IPA
-1594 SSESVSIKFKIEVTA
+1594 SSESDVSIKFKINARCEWIADQGGFGEATI
-1609 NWSKSSSS
+1609 SSS
-1617 NSINNFQINSRI
+1617 INAAQNEI
-1629 YSASQK
+1629 
-1635 VIAQTIGSAKGVVIG
+1635 IATTIDSAKGVVIG
-1650 ANGFRAAL
+1650 ANGFRTAL

-1679 AGGTSGYGINVKKD
+1679 AGGTNGYGINVKKD

-1700 GVWYAVTR
+1700 GVWYAVKR
-1708 GSDGNLQL
+1708 GLDGNLQL

>member
-67 KPETPTGGSFTAS
+67 KPATPTGGSFTAS

-168 QRISEIPGGGGNFVE
+168 
-183 SINGATGAI
+183 
-192 TFAGSGVS
+192 
-200 KSGNTF
+200 
-206 TFNGGSGSDTI
+206 
-217 TSINGETGELTFT
+217 
-230 GSGVSK
+230 
-236 NGKTFTF
+236 
-243 SGGSSTEVTKD
+243 
-254 YVDTQD
+254 TQD

-309 EFSAIGGTGGGSDTI
+309 EFSAIGGPGGGSDTI

-479 WAAQR
+479 WTAQR

-491 DWIYSNSPILWA
+491 DWVYSNSPVLWA

-510 DGDGVE
+510 DGDGIE

-600 SLWAKYAM
+600 ALWAKYAM

-634 DNAAANADGAHTKD
+634 DNAAANADGAHTTD

-655 FNGTIVKATDNQ
+655 FNGTVVKATDNPV
-667 ISVTENNQ
+667 SVTENNQ

-686 GATEWEDFSH
+686 GATEWGDFSH

-717 LFIAHTTYDEN
+717 LFIAHTTYDES

-813 AAVIPTITSS
+813 AAVIPTINSS

-1047 KWDASI
+1047 KWDADKASI

-1072 TIDTTTEYDLSNVGE
+1072 TIDTTAEYDLSNVGE

-1124 GRLTFVVN
+1124 GKLTLAVN
-1132 EGTSWASIVAKA
+1132 EGESWASIVAKA
-1144 NESTGSELC
+1144 NKDGNSEICFDATKLYFNGQMNGSELIIQ
-1153 LDADRINLSGTTNAT
+1153 DVQISGSESQSTNGESHYGARINQAN
-1168 KAVIGNAIIQ
+1168 IN
-1178 GATIT
+1178 
-1183 NGSITEAK
+1183 NCK
-1191 INSCTIA
+1191 INSCEIT
-1198 SQIKSKDYC
+1198 SQIKSSNYS
-1207 NGTNPDTEEPKTKK
+1207 NGENPKTGAVENKR
-1221 GFLFDAA
+1221 GYLFDAA
-1228 SAESEFAIYARSQE
+1228 GEEFAIYAVPDTNGDPTFELTSNRIKIPS
-1242 CATEDPD
+1242 ATITD
-1249 VVISSSEIKLPAAT
+1249 VLT
-1263 VTGTFKAGS
+1263 VTNVEA
-1272 ADITNLTVNLA
+1272 VNLRVKGA
-1283 NVTGLL
+1283 NIDEL
-1289 DAKNI
+1289 DGKKI
-1294 KGKTITAD
+1294 TSKTITAD

-1331 DLKIKSDNIDFT
+1331 DLKIKADNIDFT
-1343 GSDGTFIGNLNRQTG
+1343 GSNGTFIGNLNSQTG

-1383 KFLIKN
+1383 KFSIKN

-1441 NNAALNVT
+1441 NNTALNVT
-1449 GDDFAVIAAPIQQEF
+1449 GDDFATIAAPIQQEL
-1464 IFTGAAQQSAI
+1464 IFTDGAQPTGVDAS
-1475 DISNELNS
+1475 DELNNNGFKRYS
-1483 VGYKELKFT
+1483 YS
-1492 GETNS
+1492 GETNT
-1497 VNFNNYNN
+1497 VTFNNAGG
-1505 LQIRLNSVKFNLDP
+1505 LPIRLNSVGFNITP
-1519 NISCSPDE
+1519 NISATPRGDSPDFDFSKLQGK
-1527 YDYNEI
+1527 YD
-1533 DGIYHINIT
+1533 IT
-1542 LYVNNNRIASNNF
+1542 ISLYANDTKIKSQLITKLCRANASDIWVFGHLNN
-1555 TKYCYH
+1555 
-1561 VLGSGPQDWI
+1561 SGE
-1571 FGNEIGAA
+1571 FV
-1579 EDSTIEFGSCLIPSV
+1579 EDPYVITFDSSLIPA
-1594 SSESVSIKFKIEVTA
+1594 SSEANVSIKFVIDVKVDWTKDNAEPLQDFIITTSVV
-1609 NWSKSSSS
+1609 
-1617 NSINNFQINSRI
+1617 
-1629 YSASQK
+1629 SARET
-1635 VIAQTIGSAKGVVIG
+1635 VIAQTVGSAKGVVIG
-1650 ANGFRAAL
+1650 ANGFRVAL

-1700 GVWYAVTR
+1700 GVWYAATR
-1708 GSDGNLQL
+1708 GLDGNLQL

>member
-49 GSDGSSLFTV
+49 SSDGSSLFTV

-168 QRISEIPGGGGNFVE
+168 
-183 SINGATGAI
+183 
-192 TFAGSGVS
+192 
-200 KSGNTF
+200 
-206 TFNGGSGSDTI
+206 
-217 TSINGETGELTFT
+217 
-230 GSGVSK
+230 
-236 NGKTFTF
+236 
-243 SGGSSTEVTKD
+243 
-254 YVDTQD
+254 TQD

-309 EFSAIGGTGGGSDTI
+309 EFSAIGGIGGGGDTI

-667 ISVTENNQ
+667 VSVTENNQ

-686 GATEWEDFSH
+686 GATEWGDFSH

-1023 DAEGTKITTEATK
+1023 DAEGKITTEAIK

-1047 KWDASI
+1047 KWDADKASI

-1072 TIDTTTEYDLSNVGE
+1072 TIDTTAEYDLSNVGE

-1124 GRLTFVVN
+1124 GKLTLAVN
-1132 EGTSWASIVAKA
+1132 EGESWASIVAKA

-1183 NGSITEAK
+1183 NGSITDAK

-1207 NGTNPDTEEPKTKK
+1207 NGTNPDTGEPKTKK

-1331 DLKIKSDNIDFT
+1331 DLKIKADNIDFT

-1358 LTVNAANINGTL
+1358 LTVDAANINGTL

-1383 KFLIKN
+1383 KFSIKN

-1441 NNAALNVT
+1441 NNTALNVT
-1449 GDDFAVIAAPIQQEF
+1449 GDDFAVIAAPIQKEL
-1464 IFTGAAQQSAI
+1464 IFTGGAQPTGVDAS
-1475 DISNELNS
+1475 DELNNNGFKS
-1483 VGYKELKFT
+1483 YSYS
-1492 GETNS
+1492 GETNTVTFDNAGGLS
-1497 VNFNNYNN
+1497 
-1505 LQIRLNSVKFNLDP
+1505 IRLNSVGFNITP
-1519 NISCSPDE
+1519 NISATPEGGGLDFDFSKLQGK
-1527 YDYNEI
+1527 YD
-1533 DGIYHINIT
+1533 IT
-1542 LYVNNNRIASNNF
+1542 ISLYANDTKVKSQLITKLCRASASDVWVFGHLNN
-1555 TKYCYH
+1555 
-1561 VLGSGPQDWI
+1561 SGE
-1571 FGNEIGAA
+1571 FV
-1579 EDSTIEFGSCLIPSV
+1579 EDPYVITFDSSLIPA
-1594 SSESVSIKFKIEVTA
+1594 SSEANVSIKFVIDVKVDWTKDNAEPLQDFIITTSVV
-1609 NWSKSSSS
+1609 
-1617 NSINNFQINSRI
+1617 
-1629 YSASQK
+1629 SAQRT
-1635 VIAQTIGSAKGVVIG
+1635 VIAQTVGSAKGVVIG
-1650 ANGFRAAL
+1650 ANGFRTAL

-1679 AGGTSGYGINVKKD
+1679 AGGTNGYGINVKKD

-1708 GSDGNLQL
+1708 SSDGNLQL

>member
-8 KRVSKATK
+8 KRVSRATK

-67 KPETPTGGSFTAS
+67 KPATPTGGSFTAS

-168 QRISEIPGGGGNFVE
+168 
-183 SINGATGAI
+183 
-192 TFAGSGVS
+192 
-200 KSGNTF
+200 
-206 TFNGGSGSDTI
+206 
-217 TSINGETGELTFT
+217 
-230 GSGVSK
+230 
-236 NGKTFTF
+236 
-243 SGGSSTEVTKD
+243 
-254 YVDTQD
+254 TQD

-309 EFSAIGGTGGGSDTI
+309 EFSAIGGTGGGGDTI

-479 WAAQR
+479 WTAQR

-576 EDVFYEFCSIRKS
+576 ENVFYEFCSVRKS
-589 KNGVWQEFSVP
+589 KNGIWQEFSVP

-634 DNAAANADGAHTKD
+634 DNAAANADGAHTTD

-655 FNGTIVKATDNQ
+655 FNGTIVKATDNPV
-667 ISVTENNQ
+667 SVTENNQ

-686 GATEWEDFSH
+686 GATEWGDFSH

-777 TGNQVGEWSK
+777 TGNQIGEWSK

-813 AAVIPTITSS
+813 AAIIPTINSS

-886 NYVKQGLSTDDKNL
+886 NYVKQGLSTDDRNL

-1008 YDESTMKTGSVRQIL
+1008 YDESTMKIGSVRQIL
-1023 DAEGTKITTEATK
+1023 DAEGKITTEAIK

-1047 KWDASI
+1047 KWDADKASI

-1067 KTDGT
+1067 KIDGT
-1072 TIDTTTEYDLSNVGE
+1072 TINITTEYDLSNVGE

-1124 GRLTFVVN
+1124 GILRATVN
-1132 EGTSWASIVAKA
+1132 EGESWASIVAKA

-1207 NGTNPDTEEPKTKK
+1207 NGTDPDTGEPKTKK

-1228 SAESEFAIYARSQE
+1228 SAESAFAIYARSQE

-1289 DAKNI
+1289 DAKHI

-1302 QIAAKTITTEELA
+1302 QIAAKTITTEEFA

-1331 DLKIKSDNIDFT
+1331 DLKIKADNIDFT
-1343 GSDGTFIGNLNRQTG
+1343 GSNGTFIGNLNSQTG

-1383 KFLIKN
+1383 KFSIKN

-1441 NNAALNVT
+1441 NNTALNVT
-1449 GDDFAVIAAPIQQEF
+1449 GNDFAAIAAPIQQEL
-1464 IFTGAAQQSAI
+1464 IFTGGAQPTGVDTS
-1475 DISNELNS
+1475 DELNNNGFKRYS
-1483 VGYKELKFT
+1483 YS
-1492 GETNS
+1492 GETNT
-1497 VNFNNYNN
+1497 VTFDNAGG
-1505 LQIRLNSVKFNLDP
+1505 LPIRLNSVDFNITP
-1519 NISCSPDE
+1519 NISATPRGDSPDFDFSKLQGK
-1527 YDYNEI
+1527 YD
-1533 DGIYHINIT
+1533 IT
-1542 LYVNNNRIASNNF
+1542 ISLYANDTKIKSQLITKLCRANASDIWVFGHLNN
-1555 TKYCYH
+1555 
-1561 VLGSGPQDWI
+1561 SGE
-1571 FGNEIGAA
+1571 FV
-1579 EDSTIEFGSCLIPSV
+1579 EDPYVITFDSSLIPA
-1594 SSESVSIKFKIEVTA
+1594 SSEANVSIKFVIDVKVDWTKDNAEPLQDFIITTSVV
-1609 NWSKSSSS
+1609 
-1617 NSINNFQINSRI
+1617 
-1629 YSASQK
+1629 SARET
-1635 VIAQTIGSAKGVVIG
+1635 VIAQTVGSAKGVVIG
-1650 ANGFRAAL
+1650 ANGFRVAL

-1700 GVWYAVTR
+1700 GVWYAVKR

>member
-8 KRVSKATK
+8 KRVSRATK

-67 KPETPTGGSFTAS
+67 KPATPTGGSFTAS

-113 NWVSP
+113 DWVSP

-142 VTDQIKN
+142 VTDQIRN
-149 AIKNGTLDLSTYAT
+149 AIKNGTIDLSTYAT
-163 KSYVD
+163 KS
-168 QRISEIPGGGGNFVE
+168 
-183 SINGATGAI
+183 
-192 TFAGSGVS
+192 
-200 KSGNTF
+200 
-206 TFNGGSGSDTI
+206 
-217 TSINGETGELTFT
+217 
-230 GSGVSK
+230 
-236 NGKTFTF
+236 
-243 SGGSSTEVTKD
+243 

-268 DYADGLVT
+268 DYVDGLVT

-309 EFSAIGGTGGGSDTI
+309 EFSAIGGTGGGGDTI

-576 EDVFYEFCSIRKS
+576 EEVFYEFCSVRKS
-589 KNGVWQEFSVP
+589 KNGIWQEFSVP

-634 DNAAANADGAHTKD
+634 DNAAANADGAHTTD

-655 FNGTIVKATDNQ
+655 FNGTIVKATDNPV
-667 ISVTENNQ
+667 SVTENNQ

-728 NPPAVPVVTSTYD
+728 NPPIVPVVTSTYD

-777 TGNQVGEWSK
+777 TGNQIGEWSK

-813 AAVIPTITSS
+813 AAVIPTINSS

-886 NYVKQGLSTDDKNL
+886 NYVKQGLSTDDRNL

-958 SFSDLVLDGSEAKVK
+958 SFSDLVLNGSEAKVK

-1008 YDESTMKTGSVRQIL
+1008 YDESTMKIGSVRQIL
-1023 DAEGTKITTEATK
+1023 DAEGKITTEAIK

-1047 KWDASI
+1047 KWNADKASI

-1072 TIDTTTEYDLSNVGE
+1072 TIDTTAEYDLSNVGE

-1124 GRLTFVVN
+1124 GKLTLAVN
-1132 EGTSWASIVAKA
+1132 EGESWASIVAKA
-1144 NESTGSELC
+1144 NKDGNSEICFDATKLYFNGQMNGSELIIQ
-1153 LDADRINLSGTTNAT
+1153 DVQISGSESQSTGGESHYGARINQAN
-1168 KAVIGNAIIQ
+1168 IN
-1178 GATIT
+1178 
-1183 NGSITEAK
+1183 NCK
-1191 INSCTIA
+1191 INSCEIT
-1198 SQIKSKDYC
+1198 SQIKSSNYS
-1207 NGTNPDTEEPKTKK
+1207 NGQNPKTGAVENKR
-1221 GFLFDAA
+1221 GYLFDAA
-1228 SAESEFAIYARSQE
+1228 GEEFAIYAVPDTNGDPTFELTSNRIKIPS
-1242 CATEDPD
+1242 ATITD
-1249 VVISSSEIKLPAAT
+1249 VLT
-1263 VTGTFKAGS
+1263 VTNVEA
-1272 ADITNLTVNLA
+1272 VNLRVKGA
-1283 NVTGLL
+1283 NIDEL
-1289 DAKNI
+1289 DGKKI
-1294 KGKTITAD
+1294 TSKTITAD

-1331 DLKIKSDNIDFT
+1331 DLKIKADNIDFT

-1358 LTVNAANINGTL
+1358 LTVDAANINGKL
-1370 RADKIEAGILDCD
+1370 KAEVIEASRADIQGIVKATEINAGKISAGILNVDRLNVGAIYQ
-1383 KFLIKN
+1383 KM
-1389 LTWDKLTIEADK
+1389 IEAD
-1401 LKAAIADIGALT
+1401 LIAATKIK
-1413 AGTVST
+1413 TV
-1419 KNPDNTGTVEIEKN
+1419 NPNNTGTVEIEKN
-1433 YIVLTDKN
+1433 YIILTDKN
-1441 NNAALNVT
+1441 NNTALNVT
-1449 GDDFAVIAAPIQQEF
+1449 GNDIVAISAPIQ
-1464 IFTGAAQQSAI
+1464 
-1475 DISNELNS
+1475 
-1483 VGYKELKFT
+1483 KKFT
-1492 GETNS
+1492 FNNGAHLVTTNISEDLNTNRYKLLEFSGETNTVIFNGANNLPIRLES
-1497 VNFNNYNN
+1497 VNFNFDSNIGIDNLENPGAYPRGTFTGTVELYANN
-1505 LQIRLNSVKFNLDP
+1505 VKVSTQP
-1519 NISCSPDE
+1519 
-1527 YDYNEI
+1527 
-1533 DGIYHINIT
+1533 
-1542 LYVNNNRIASNNF
+1542 F
-1555 TKYCYH
+1555 TKYCFH
-1561 VLGSGPQDWI
+1561 NSESGRFI
-1571 FGNEIGAA
+1571 FADHSDGVENATFNFSSRI
-1579 EDSTIEFGSCLIPSV
+1579 IPA
-1594 SSESVSIKFKIEVTA
+1594 SSESDVSIKFKINAQCEWIADQGGFGEATI
-1609 NWSKSSSS
+1609 SSS
-1617 NSINNFQINSRI
+1617 INAIQNEI
-1629 YSASQK
+1629 
-1635 VIAQTIGSAKGVVIG
+1635 IATTIDSAKGVVIG
-1650 ANGFRAAL
+1650 ANGFRTAL

-1664 QFSTSSTGEMEFLIQ
+1664 QFSTSSTGEMSFLIQ
-1679 AGGTSGYGINVKKD
+1679 AGGSNGYGINVQNN
-1693 GIQMKLA
+1693 GIQIKLA
-1700 GVWYAVTR
+1700 GTWYTLDRDRSSGNVT
-1708 GSDGNLQL
+1708 L

>member
-8 KRVSKATK
+8 KRVSRATK

-67 KPETPTGGSFTAS
+67 KPATPTGGSFTAS

-105 KGDGSVYK
+105 KDDGSVYK
-113 NWVSP
+113 DWVSP

-163 KSYVD
+163 KS
-168 QRISEIPGGGGNFVE
+168 
-183 SINGATGAI
+183 
-192 TFAGSGVS
+192 
-200 KSGNTF
+200 
-206 TFNGGSGSDTI
+206 
-217 TSINGETGELTFT
+217 
-230 GSGVSK
+230 
-236 NGKTFTF
+236 
-243 SGGSSTEVTKD
+243 

-503 NWGSDGT
+503 NWGSDGQ

-576 EDVFYEFCSIRKS
+576 EDVFYEFCSVRKS
-589 KNGVWQEFSVP
+589 KNGIWQEFSVP

-634 DNAAANADGAHTKD
+634 DNAAANADGAHTTD

-655 FNGTIVKATDNQ
+655 FNGTIVKATDNPV
-667 ISVTENNQ
+667 SVTENNQ

-777 TGNQVGEWSK
+777 TGNQIGEWSK

-813 AAVIPTITSS
+813 AAVIPTINSS

-886 NYVKQGLSTDDKNL
+886 NYVKQGLSTDDRNL

-1008 YDESTMKTGSVRQIL
+1008 YDESTMNMGSVRQIL
-1023 DAEGTKITTEATK
+1023 DAEGKITTEAIK

-1047 KWDASI
+1047 KWDADKASI

-1124 GRLTFVVN
+1124 ERLTFAVN

-1168 KAVIGNAIIQ
+1168 KAVIGKAIIQ

-1183 NGSITEAK
+1183 NGSITEAQ

-1207 NGTNPDTEEPKTKK
+1207 NGTNPDTGEPKTKK

-1302 QIAAKTITTEELA
+1302 QIAAKTITTEKLA

-1331 DLKIKSDNIDFT
+1331 DLKIKADNIDFT

-1358 LTVNAANINGTL
+1358 LTVNAANIKGKLNASVIEASRADIQGIVTATEINAGKISAGTL
-1370 RADKIEAGILDCD
+1370 NVDRLNVGEIYQKM
-1383 KFLIKN
+1383 
-1389 LTWDKLTIEADK
+1389 IEAD
-1401 LKAAIADIGALT
+1401 LIAATKIK
-1413 AGTVST
+1413 TV
-1419 KNPDNTGTVEIEKN
+1419 NPNNTGTVEIEKN

-1449 GDDFAVIAAPIQQEF
+1449 GDDFAAIAAPIQQEL
-1464 IFTGAAQQSAI
+1464 IFTGGAQPTGVDAS
-1475 DISNELNS
+1475 DELNNNGFKS
-1483 VGYKELKFT
+1483 YSYS
-1492 GETNS
+1492 GETDA
-1497 VNFNNYNN
+1497 VIFNNAGG
-1505 LQIRLNSVKFNLDP
+1505 LPIRLNSVDFNITP
-1519 NISCSPDE
+1519 NISATPKGGGSDFDFSKLQGK
-1527 YDYNEI
+1527 YD
-1533 DGIYHINIT
+1533 IT
-1542 LYVNNNRIASNNF
+1542 ISLYANNKKVGSQLITKLCRANASDIWVFGHLNNSREF
-1555 TKYCYH
+1555 
-1561 VLGSGPQDWI
+1561 V
-1571 FGNEIGAA
+1571 
-1579 EDSTIEFGSCLIPSV
+1579 EDPYVITFDSSLIPA
-1594 SSESVSIKFKIEVTA
+1594 SSEANVSIKFVIDVKIEWTKDNAELLQDFIVTT
-1609 NWSKSSSS
+1609 SVV
-1617 NSINNFQINSRI
+1617 
-1629 YSASQK
+1629 SARNT
-1635 VIAQTIGSAKGVVIG
+1635 VIAQTVGSAKGVVIG

>member
-168 QRISEIPGGGGNFVE
+168 
-183 SINGATGAI
+183 
-192 TFAGSGVS
+192 
-200 KSGNTF
+200 
-206 TFNGGSGSDTI
+206 
-217 TSINGETGELTFT
+217 
-230 GSGVSK
+230 
-236 NGKTFTF
+236 
-243 SGGSSTEVTKD
+243 
-254 YVDTQD
+254 TQD

-309 EFSAIGGTGGGSDTI
+309 EFSAIGGIGGGGDTI

-667 ISVTENNQ
+667 VSVTENNQ

-686 GATEWEDFSH
+686 GATEWGDFSH

-1023 DAEGTKITTEATK
+1023 DAEGKITTEAIK

-1047 KWDASI
+1047 KWDADKASI

-1072 TIDTTTEYDLSNVGE
+1072 TIDTTAEYDLSNVGE

-1124 GRLTFVVN
+1124 GKLTLAVN
-1132 EGTSWASIVAKA
+1132 EGESWASIVAKA

-1183 NGSITEAK
+1183 NGSITDAK

-1207 NGTNPDTEEPKTKK
+1207 NGTNPDTGEPKTKK

-1331 DLKIKSDNIDFT
+1331 DLKIKADNIDFT

-1358 LTVNAANINGTL
+1358 LTVDAANINGTL

-1383 KFLIKN
+1383 KFSIKN

-1441 NNAALNVT
+1441 NNTALNVT
-1449 GDDFAVIAAPIQQEF
+1449 GDDFAAIAAPIQQEF
-1464 IFTGAAQQSAI
+1464 IFTGGAQPTGVDAS
-1475 DISNELNS
+1475 DELNNNGFKRYS
-1483 VGYKELKFT
+1483 YS
-1492 GETNS
+1492 GETNT
-1497 VNFNNYNN
+1497 VTFDNAGG
-1505 LQIRLNSVKFNLDP
+1505 LPIRLNSVGFNIIP
-1519 NISCSPDE
+1519 NISATPEGGGLDFDFSKLQGK
-1527 YDYNEI
+1527 YD
-1533 DGIYHINIT
+1533 IT
-1542 LYVNNNRIASNNF
+1542 ISLYANDTKVKSQLITKLCRASASDVWVFGHLNN
-1555 TKYCYH
+1555 
-1561 VLGSGPQDWI
+1561 SGE
-1571 FGNEIGAA
+1571 FV
-1579 EDSTIEFGSCLIPSV
+1579 EDPYVITFDSSLIPA
-1594 SSESVSIKFKIEVTA
+1594 SSEANVSIKFVIDVKVDWTKDNAEPLQDFIITTSVV
-1609 NWSKSSSS
+1609 
-1617 NSINNFQINSRI
+1617 
-1629 YSASQK
+1629 SAQRT

-1708 GSDGNLQL
+1708 SSDGNLQL

>member
-168 QRISEIPGGGGNFVE
+168 
-183 SINGATGAI
+183 
-192 TFAGSGVS
+192 
-200 KSGNTF
+200 
-206 TFNGGSGSDTI
+206 
-217 TSINGETGELTFT
+217 
-230 GSGVSK
+230 
-236 NGKTFTF
+236 
-243 SGGSSTEVTKD
+243 
-254 YVDTQD
+254 TQD

-309 EFSAIGGTGGGSDTI
+309 EFSAIGGTGGGGDTI

-634 DNAAANADGAHTKD
+634 DNAAANADGAHTTD

-667 ISVTENNQ
+667 VSVTENNQ

-1008 YDESTMKTGSVRQIL
+1008 YDESTMNMGSVRQIL

-1047 KWDASI
+1047 KWDADKASI

-1072 TIDTTTEYDLSNVGE
+1072 TIDTTAEYDLSNVGE

-1124 GRLTFVVN
+1124 GKLTLAVN
-1132 EGTSWASIVAKA
+1132 EGESWASIVAKA

-1183 NGSITEAK
+1183 NGSITDAK

-1207 NGTNPDTEEPKTKK
+1207 NGTNPDTGEPKTKK

-1283 NVTGLL
+1283 NVTELL

-1302 QIAAKTITTEELA
+1302 QIASKTITTEELA

-1331 DLKIKSDNIDFT
+1331 DLKIKADNIDFT

-1358 LTVNAANINGTL
+1358 LTVDAANINGTL

-1383 KFLIKN
+1383 KFSIKN

-1441 NNAALNVT
+1441 NNTALNVT
-1449 GDDFAVIAAPIQQEF
+1449 GDDFAAIAAPIQKTL
-1464 IFTGAAQQSAI
+1464 IFTGGAQPTGVDAS
-1475 DISNELNS
+1475 DELNNNGFKRYS
-1483 VGYKELKFT
+1483 YS
-1492 GETNS
+1492 GETNT
-1497 VNFNNYNN
+1497 VTFDNAGG
-1505 LQIRLNSVKFNLDP
+1505 LPIRLNSVDFNITP
-1519 NISCSPDE
+1519 NISATPEGGGLDFDFSKLQGK
-1527 YDYNEI
+1527 YD
-1533 DGIYHINIT
+1533 IT
-1542 LYVNNNRIASNNF
+1542 ISLYANDTKVKSQLITKLCRASASDVWVFGHLNN
-1555 TKYCYH
+1555 
-1561 VLGSGPQDWI
+1561 SGE
-1571 FGNEIGAA
+1571 FV
-1579 EDSTIEFGSCLIPSV
+1579 EDPYVITFDSSLIPA
-1594 SSESVSIKFKIEVTA
+1594 SSEANVSIKFVIDVKVDWIKDNAEPLQDFIITTSVG
-1609 NWSKSSSS
+1609 
-1617 NSINNFQINSRI
+1617 
-1629 YSASQK
+1629 SAQRT
-1635 VIAQTIGSAKGVVIG
+1635 VIAQTVGSAKGVVIG
-1650 ANGFRAAL
+1650 ANGFRTAL

-1679 AGGTSGYGINVKKD
+1679 AGGTNGYGINVKKD

>member
-67 KPETPTGGSFTAS
+67 KPATPTGGSFTAS

-113 NWVSP
+113 DWVSP

-168 QRISEIPGGGGNFVE
+168 
-183 SINGATGAI
+183 
-192 TFAGSGVS
+192 
-200 KSGNTF
+200 
-206 TFNGGSGSDTI
+206 
-217 TSINGETGELTFT
+217 
-230 GSGVSK
+230 
-236 NGKTFTF
+236 
-243 SGGSSTEVTKD
+243 
-254 YVDTQD
+254 TQD

-276 NAGVTSINSISGS
+276 SAGVTSINSISGS

-309 EFSAIGGTGGGSDTI
+309 EFSAIGGIGGGDTI

-491 DWIYSNSPILWA
+491 DWIYSNSPVLWA

-510 DGDGVE
+510 DGDGIE

-600 SLWAKYAM
+600 ALWAKYAM

-634 DNAAANADGAHTKD
+634 DNAAANADGAHTTD

-655 FNGTIVKATDNQ
+655 FNGTIVKATDNPV
-667 ISVTENNQ
+667 SVTENNQ

-686 GATEWEDFSH
+686 GATEWGDFSH

-813 AAVIPTITSS
+813 AAVIPTINSS

-886 NYVKQGLSTDDKNL
+886 NYVKQGLSTDDRNL

-958 SFSDLVLDGSEAKVK
+958 SFSDLVLNGSEAKVK

-1008 YDESTMKTGSVRQIL
+1008 YDESTMKIGSVRQIL
-1023 DAEGTKITTEATK
+1023 DAEGKITTEAIK

-1047 KWDASI
+1047 KWDADKASI

-1072 TIDTTTEYDLSNVGE
+1072 TIDTTAEYDLSDVGE

-1124 GRLTFVVN
+1124 GKLTLAVN
-1132 EGTSWASIVAKA
+1132 EGESWASIVAKA

-1168 KAVIGNAIIQ
+1168 KAVIGKAIIQ

-1191 INSCTIA
+1191 INSCEIT
-1198 SQIKSKDYC
+1198 SQIKSSNYS
-1207 NGTNPDTEEPKTKK
+1207 NGTNPKTGAVENKR
-1221 GFLFDAA
+1221 GYLFDAA
-1228 SAESEFAIYARSQE
+1228 GEEFAIYAVPDTNGDPTFELTSNRIKIPS
-1242 CATEDPD
+1242 ATITD
-1249 VVISSSEIKLPAAT
+1249 VLT
-1263 VTGTFKAGS
+1263 VTNVEA
-1272 ADITNLTVNLA
+1272 VNLRVKGA
-1283 NVTGLL
+1283 NIDEL
-1289 DAKNI
+1289 DGKKI
-1294 KGKTITAD
+1294 TSKTITAD
-1302 QIAAKTITTEELA
+1302 QIAAKTITTEEFA
-1315 TGVIEGI
+1315 VGVIEGI

-1331 DLKIKSDNIDFT
+1331 DLKIKADNIDFT
-1343 GSDGTFIGNLNRQTG
+1343 GSNGTFIGNLNSQTG

-1383 KFLIKN
+1383 KFSIKN
-1389 LTWDKLTIEADK
+1389 LTWDKLTIETDK

-1419 KNPDNTGTVEIEKN
+1419 KNPDNTGTVEIENN

-1441 NNAALNVT
+1441 NNTALNVT
-1449 GDDFAVIAAPIQQEF
+1449 GDDFAAIAAPIQQEL
-1464 IFTGAAQQSAI
+1464 IFTGGAQPTGVDAS
-1475 DISNELNS
+1475 DELNNNGFKRYS
-1483 VGYKELKFT
+1483 YS
-1492 GETNS
+1492 GETNT
-1497 VNFNNYNN
+1497 VTFDNAGG
-1505 LQIRLNSVKFNLDP
+1505 LPIRLNSVDFNITP
-1519 NISCSPDE
+1519 KISATPRGDSPDFDFSKLQGK
-1527 YDYNEI
+1527 YD
-1533 DGIYHINIT
+1533 IT
-1542 LYVNNNRIASNNF
+1542 ISLYANDTKIKSQLITKLCRANASDIWVFGHLNNSREF
-1555 TKYCYH
+1555 
-1561 VLGSGPQDWI
+1561 V
-1571 FGNEIGAA
+1571 
-1579 EDSTIEFGSCLIPSV
+1579 EDPYVITFDSSLIPA
-1594 SSESVSIKFKIEVTA
+1594 SSEANVSIKFVIDVKVDWTKDNAEPLQDFIITTSVV
-1609 NWSKSSSS
+1609 
-1617 NSINNFQINSRI
+1617 
-1629 YSASQK
+1629 SARRT
-1635 VIAQTIGSAKGVVIG
+1635 VIAQTVGSAKGVVIG
-1650 ANGFRAAL
+1650 ANGFRVAL

-1693 GIQMKLA
+1693 GIQIKLA
-1700 GVWYAVTR
+1700 GIWYTLDRDRSSGNVT
-1708 GSDGNLQL
+1708 L

>member
-8 KRVSKATK
+8 KRVSRATK

-67 KPETPTGGSFTAS
+67 KPATPTGGSFTAS

-113 NWVSP
+113 DWVSP

-163 KSYVD
+163 KS
-168 QRISEIPGGGGNFVE
+168 
-183 SINGATGAI
+183 
-192 TFAGSGVS
+192 
-200 KSGNTF
+200 
-206 TFNGGSGSDTI
+206 
-217 TSINGETGELTFT
+217 
-230 GSGVSK
+230 
-236 NGKTFTF
+236 
-243 SGGSSTEVTKD
+243 

-309 EFSAIGGTGGGSDTI
+309 EFSAIGGTGGGGDTI

-576 EDVFYEFCSIRKS
+576 EDVFYEFCSVRKS
-589 KNGVWQEFSVP
+589 KNGIWQEFSVP

-634 DNAAANADGAHTKD
+634 DNAAANADGAHTTD

-655 FNGTIVKATDNQ
+655 FNGTIVKATDNPV
-667 ISVTENNQ
+667 SVTENNQ

-777 TGNQVGEWSK
+777 TGNQIGEWSK

-813 AAVIPTITSS
+813 AAVIPTINSS

-875 WLAFSDAYLCA
+875 WLAFSDTYLCA

-1008 YDESTMKTGSVRQIL
+1008 YDESTMNMGSVRQIL
-1023 DAEGTKITTEATK
+1023 DAEGKITTEAIK

-1047 KWDASI
+1047 KWDADKASI

-1124 GRLTFVVN
+1124 ERLTFAVN

-1168 KAVIGNAIIQ
+1168 KAVIGKAIIQ

-1207 NGTNPDTEEPKTKK
+1207 NGTDPDTGEPKTKK

-1302 QIAAKTITTEELA
+1302 QIAAKAITTEKLA

-1331 DLKIKSDNIDFT
+1331 DLKIKADNIDFT

-1358 LTVNAANINGTL
+1358 LTVNAANIKGKLSAAVIEASRADIQGIVTATEINAGKITAGTL
-1370 RADKIEAGILDCD
+1370 NVDRLNVGAIYQKM
-1383 KFLIKN
+1383 
-1389 LTWDKLTIEADK
+1389 IEAD
-1401 LKAAIADIGALT
+1401 LIAATKIK
-1413 AGTVST
+1413 TV
-1419 KNPDNTGTVEIEKN
+1419 NPNNTGTVEIEKN

-1449 GDDFAVIAAPIQQEF
+1449 GDDFAAIAAPIQQEL
-1464 IFTGAAQQSAI
+1464 IFTGGAQPTGVDAS
-1475 DISNELNS
+1475 DELNNNGFKS
-1483 VGYKELKFT
+1483 YSYS
-1492 GETNS
+1492 GETDTVTFDNAGG
-1497 VNFNNYNN
+1497 
-1505 LQIRLNSVKFNLDP
+1505 LPIRLNSVDF
-1519 NISCSPDE
+1519 
-1527 YDYNEI
+1527 
-1533 DGIYHINIT
+1533 NIT
-1542 LYVNNNRIASNNF
+1542 PSISATPEGGGPDFDFSKLQGKYDITISLYANDTKVKSQLITKLCRANASDIWVFGHLNNSREF
-1555 TKYCYH
+1555 
-1561 VLGSGPQDWI
+1561 V
-1571 FGNEIGAA
+1571 
-1579 EDSTIEFGSCLIPSV
+1579 EDPYVITFDSSLIPA
-1594 SSESVSIKFKIEVTA
+1594 SSEANVSIKFVIDVKVDWTKDNAEPLQDFIMTT
-1609 NWSKSSSS
+1609 
-1617 NSINNFQINSRI
+1617 SIV
-1629 YSASQK
+1629 SARET
-1635 VIAQTIGSAKGVVIG
+1635 VIAQTVGSAKGVVIG

-1700 GVWYAVTR
+1700 GVWYAVKR

>member
-8 KRVSKATK
+8 KRVSRATK

-67 KPETPTGGSFTAS
+67 KPATPTGGSFTAS

-118 ILVNGIINDGGDPID
+118 ILVNGIINDSGDPID

-163 KSYVD
+163 KS
-168 QRISEIPGGGGNFVE
+168 
-183 SINGATGAI
+183 
-192 TFAGSGVS
+192 
-200 KSGNTF
+200 
-206 TFNGGSGSDTI
+206 
-217 TSINGETGELTFT
+217 
-230 GSGVSK
+230 
-236 NGKTFTF
+236 
-243 SGGSSTEVTKD
+243 

-309 EFSAIGGTGGGSDTI
+309 EFSAIGGPGGGGDTI

-361 CPTGWSTDMT
+361 CPTGWSTDMI
-371 FESDKYTWMASAFF
+371 FESNKYTWMASAFF

-576 EDVFYEFCSIRKS
+576 ENVFYEFCSVRKS
-589 KNGVWQEFSVP
+589 KNGIWQEFSVP

-634 DNAAANADGAHTKD
+634 DNAAANADGAHTTD

-655 FNGTIVKATDNQ
+655 FNGTIVKATDNPV
-667 ISVTENNQ
+667 SVTENNQ

-753 WDKSATKTTDK
+753 WNKSATKTTDK

-777 TGNQVGEWSK
+777 TGNQIGEWSK

-813 AAVIPTITSS
+813 AAVIPTINSS

-886 NYVKQGLSTDDKNL
+886 NYVKQGLSTDDRNL

-958 SFSDLVLDGSEAKVK
+958 SFSDLVLNGSEAKVK

-1047 KWDASI
+1047 KWDADKASI

-1124 GRLTFVVN
+1124 GKLTLAVN
-1132 EGTSWASIVAKA
+1132 EGESWASIVAKA
-1144 NESTGSELC
+1144 NKDGNSEICFDATKLYFNGQMNGSELIIQ
-1153 LDADRINLSGTTNAT
+1153 DVQISGSESQSTNGESHYGARINQAN
-1168 KAVIGNAIIQ
+1168 IN
-1178 GATIT
+1178 
-1183 NGSITEAK
+1183 NCK
-1191 INSCTIA
+1191 INSCEIT
-1198 SQIKSKDYC
+1198 SQIKSSNYS
-1207 NGTNPDTEEPKTKK
+1207 NGTNPKTGAVENKR
-1221 GFLFDAA
+1221 GYLFDAA
-1228 SAESEFAIYARSQE
+1228 GEEFAIYAVPDTNGDPTFELTSNRIKIPS
-1242 CATEDPD
+1242 ATITD
-1249 VVISSSEIKLPAAT
+1249 VLT
-1263 VTGTFKAGS
+1263 VTNVEA
-1272 ADITNLTVNLA
+1272 VNLRVKGA
-1283 NVTGLL
+1283 NIDEL
-1289 DAKNI
+1289 DGKKI
-1294 KGKTITAD
+1294 TSKTITAD

-1331 DLKIKSDNIDFT
+1331 DLKIKADNIDFT
-1343 GSDGTFIGNLNRQTG
+1343 GSNGTFIGNLNRQTG

-1383 KFLIKN
+1383 KFSIKN

-1419 KNPDNTGTVEIEKN
+1419 KNPDNTGIVEIEKN

-1441 NNAALNVT
+1441 NNTALNVT
-1449 GDDFAVIAAPIQQEF
+1449 GDDFAAIAAPIQQEL
-1464 IFTGAAQQSAI
+1464 IFTGGAQPTGVDAS
-1475 DISNELNS
+1475 DELNNNGFKRYS
-1483 VGYKELKFT
+1483 YS
-1492 GETNS
+1492 GETDA
-1497 VNFNNYNN
+1497 VIFNNAGG
-1505 LQIRLNSVKFNLDP
+1505 LPIRLNSVGFNIVP
-1519 NISCSPDE
+1519 NISATPRGGGSDFDFSKLQGK
-1527 YDYNEI
+1527 YD
-1533 DGIYHINIT
+1533 IT
-1542 LYVNNNRIASNNF
+1542 ISLYANNKKVGSQLITKLCRASASDIWVFGHLNN
-1555 TKYCYH
+1555 
-1561 VLGSGPQDWI
+1561 SGE
-1571 FGNEIGAA
+1571 FV
-1579 EDSTIEFGSCLIPSV
+1579 EDPYVITFDSSLIPA
-1594 SSESVSIKFKIEVTA
+1594 SSETNVSIKFKIDVISEWTKDNAEPLQDFIITTSVV
-1609 NWSKSSSS
+1609 
-1617 NSINNFQINSRI
+1617 
-1629 YSASQK
+1629 SARET
-1635 VIAQTIGSAKGVVIG
+1635 VIAQTVGSAKGVVIG

>member
-8 KRVSKATK
+8 KRVSRATK

-49 GSDGSSLFTV
+49 SSDGSSLFTV

-67 KPETPTGGSFTAS
+67 KPTTPTGGSFTAS

-113 NWVSP
+113 DWVSP

-163 KSYVD
+163 KS
-168 QRISEIPGGGGNFVE
+168 
-183 SINGATGAI
+183 
-192 TFAGSGVS
+192 
-200 KSGNTF
+200 
-206 TFNGGSGSDTI
+206 
-217 TSINGETGELTFT
+217 
-230 GSGVSK
+230 
-236 NGKTFTF
+236 
-243 SGGSSTEVTKD
+243 

-309 EFSAIGGTGGGSDTI
+309 EFSAIGGTGGGDTI

-371 FESDKYTWMASAFF
+371 FESNKYTWMASAFF

-576 EDVFYEFCSIRKS
+576 EDVFYEFCSVRKS
-589 KNGVWQEFSVP
+589 KNGIWQEFSVP

-634 DNAAANADGAHTKD
+634 DNAAANADGAHTTD

-655 FNGTIVKATDNQ
+655 FNGTIVKATDNPV
-667 ISVTENNQ
+667 SVTENNQ

-777 TGNQVGEWSK
+777 TGNQIGEWSK

-813 AAVIPTITSS
+813 AAVIPTINSS

-886 NYVKQGLSTDDKNL
+886 NYVKQGLSTDDRNL

-992 VDLDGIESTVR
+992 IDLDGVESTVR

-1008 YDESTMKTGSVRQIL
+1008 YDESTMKRGSVRQIL
-1023 DAEGTKITTEATK
+1023 DAEGKITTEAIK

-1047 KWDASI
+1047 KWDADKASI

-1072 TIDTTTEYDLSNVGE
+1072 TINTTTEYDLSNVGE

-1124 GRLTFVVN
+1124 GRLTFAVN

-1168 KAVIGNAIIQ
+1168 KAVIGKAIIQ

-1183 NGSITEAK
+1183 NGSITEAQ

-1198 SQIKSKDYC
+1198 SEIKSKDYC
-1207 NGTNPDTEEPKTKK
+1207 NGTDPVTGEPKTKK

-1283 NVTGLL
+1283 NVQGLL

-1331 DLKIKSDNIDFT
+1331 DLKIKADNIDFT

-1358 LTVNAANINGTL
+1358 LTVDAANINGTL
-1370 RADKIEAGILDCD
+1370 RADKIETGILDCD

-1419 KNPDNTGTVEIEKN
+1419 KNLDNTGTVEIEKN

-1441 NNAALNVT
+1441 NNTALNVT
-1449 GDDFAVIAAPIQQEF
+1449 GDDFAAIAAPIQQEL
-1464 IFTGAAQQSAI
+1464 IFTGGAQPTGVDAS
-1475 DISNELNS
+1475 DELNNNGFKRYS
-1483 VGYKELKFT
+1483 YS
-1492 GETNS
+1492 GETDTVTFDNAGG
-1497 VNFNNYNN
+1497 
-1505 LQIRLNSVKFNLDP
+1505 LPIRLNSVGFNITP
-1519 NISCSPDE
+1519 NISATPEGGGSDFDFSKLQGK
-1527 YDYNEI
+1527 YD
-1533 DGIYHINIT
+1533 IT
-1542 LYVNNNRIASNNF
+1542 ISLYANNKKVGSQLITKLCRANASDIWVFGHLNNSREF
-1555 TKYCYH
+1555 
-1561 VLGSGPQDWI
+1561 V
-1571 FGNEIGAA
+1571 
-1579 EDSTIEFGSCLIPSV
+1579 EDPYVITFDSSLIPA
-1594 SSESVSIKFKIEVTA
+1594 SSEANVSIKFKIDVISEWTKDNTGTLQDFIVTT
-1609 NWSKSSSS
+1609 SVV
-1617 NSINNFQINSRI
+1617 
-1629 YSASQK
+1629 SARDT
-1635 VIAQTIGSAKGVVIG
+1635 VVAQTVGSAKGVVIG

-1700 GVWYAVTR
+1700 GVWYAVKR